1 MLDIGKLMRDPLA
14 LIELCSFI
22 SMLDIGKLILKIS
35 PRMWTACFIS
45 MLDIG
50 KLIRHKPVITRRF
63 VLAQCWI

>member
-1 MLDIGKLMRDPLA
+1 MLDIGKLMLA
-14 LIELCSFI
+14 LGAAT
-22 SMLDIGKLILKIS
+22 MLYGFS
-35 PRMWTACFIS
+35 S